1 MLAGLALVGVGTFF
15 AQATATGFVGRAATT
30 DRGSASGI
38 YLACYFFGGLVGS
51 AVLGQLFDRFGWAAC
66 VAGIGA
72 ALAVAALLAFRLK
85 MPAAAQRRVAAMQVR
100 EFVELAGTAAE
111 IAGVVLIIGGLV
123 IASARYV
130 LPAGIGSVPRYQ
142 RYRQDLGR
150 AILLGLEVLVAADIV
165 RTVAFTPTMDSVIV
179 LAMIVAIRT
188 FLSWSLAL
196 ELEGRW
202 PWQRAAERL
211 APEPQPQR

>member
-1 MLAGLALVGVGTFF
+1 
-15 AQATATGFVGRAATT
+15 
-30 DRGSASGI
+30 
-38 YLACYFFGGLVGS
+38 
-51 AVLGQLFDRFGWAAC
+51 
-66 VAGIGA
+66 
-72 ALAVAALLAFRLK
+72 
-85 MPAAAQRRVAAMQVR
+85 MQIK
-100 EFVELAGTAAE
+100 EFVELAGNGAE

-123 IASARYV
+123 IASARYL
-130 LPAGIGSVPRYQ
+130 LPTGIGSAPRYQ

-179 LAMIVAIRT
+179 LAMIVVIRT

-211 APEPQPQR
+211 APEPQH

>member
-1 MLAGLALVGVGTFF
+1 MEL
-15 AQATATGFVGRAATT
+15 
-30 DRGSASGI
+30 
-38 YLACYFFGGLVGS
+38 
-51 AVLGQLFDRFGWAAC
+51 
-66 VAGIGA
+66 
-72 ALAVAALLAFRLK
+72 
-85 MPAAAQRRVAAMQVR
+85 R
-100 EFVELAGTAAE
+100 EFVEIAGTAAE
-111 IAGVVLIIGGLV
+111 IAGVVLIVGGLV
-123 IASARYV
+123 IATVRYAA
-130 LPAGIGSVPRYQ
+130 LRRDATASPYQ

-202 PWQRAAERL
+202 PWQRGAE
-211 APEPQPQR
+211 AHHS

>member
-1 MLAGLALVGVGTFF
+1 
-15 AQATATGFVGRAATT
+15 
-30 DRGSASGI
+30 
-38 YLACYFFGGLVGS
+38 
-51 AVLGQLFDRFGWAAC
+51 
-66 VAGIGA
+66 
-72 ALAVAALLAFRLK
+72 
-85 MPAAAQRRVAAMQVR
+85 MQVR

-130 LPAGIGSVPRYQ
+130 LPAGSGSVPRYQ

-202 PWQRAAERL
+202 PWQRGAERL
-211 APEPQPQR
+211 APEPQPQPQR

>member
-1 MLAGLALVGVGTFF
+1 
-15 AQATATGFVGRAATT
+15 
-30 DRGSASGI
+30 
-38 YLACYFFGGLVGS
+38 
-51 AVLGQLFDRFGWAAC
+51 
-66 VAGIGA
+66 
-72 ALAVAALLAFRLK
+72 
-85 MPAAAQRRVAAMQVR
+85 MQTR
-100 EFVELAGTAAE
+100 EFVELAGSGAE
-111 IAGVVLIIGGLV
+111 IAGVLLIIGGLL
-123 IASARYV
+123 IASVRYV
-130 LPAGIGSVPRYQ
+130 FAAKNASVPRYQ

-202 PWQRAAERL
+202 PWQRAAE
-211 APEPQPQR
+211 PMQSIS

>member
-1 MLAGLALVGVGTFF
+1 
-15 AQATATGFVGRAATT
+15 
-30 DRGSASGI
+30 
-38 YLACYFFGGLVGS
+38 
-51 AVLGQLFDRFGWAAC
+51 
-66 VAGIGA
+66 
-72 ALAVAALLAFRLK
+72 
-85 MPAAAQRRVAAMQVR
+85 MQVG

-130 LPAGIGSVPRYQ
+130 LPAGIGAVPRYQ

-179 LAMIVAIRT
+179 LAMIVVIRT

>member
-1 MLAGLALVGVGTFF
+1 ME
-15 AQATATGFVGRAATT
+15 
-30 DRGSASGI
+30 I
-38 YLACYFFGGLVGS
+38 
-51 AVLGQLFDRFGWAAC
+51 
-66 VAGIGA
+66 
-72 ALAVAALLAFRLK
+72 
-85 MPAAAQRRVAAMQVR
+85 R
-100 EFVELAGTAAE
+100 EFVEVAGTAAE

-123 IASARYV
+123 IASARYAISPKGEGV
-130 LPAGIGSVPRYQ
+130 SRYQ

-165 RTVAFTPTMDSVIV
+165 RTVAFTPTMDSVLV

-202 PWQRAAERL
+202 PWQRAAERP
-211 APEPQPQR
+211 APEPQPQP